1 MYVVMSNEWRL
12 CHTNSVIWRE
22 RSGLQDYSFMMLIL
36 LSRTLVIIKYDAKNY
51 SAESL
56 SQILSDS
63 QKQFGWF

>member
-1 MYVVMSNEWRL
+1 MYVVTSNEWRV
-12 CHTNSVIWRE
+12 CDTNSVIWRK

-36 LSRTLVIIKYDAKNY
+36 LSWTLVIIKYDAKNY

-63 QKQFGWF
+63 QKQFCWF